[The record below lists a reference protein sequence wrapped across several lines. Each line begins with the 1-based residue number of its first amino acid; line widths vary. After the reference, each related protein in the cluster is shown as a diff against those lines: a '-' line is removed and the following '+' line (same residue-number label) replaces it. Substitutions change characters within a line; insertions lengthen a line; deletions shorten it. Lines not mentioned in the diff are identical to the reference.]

1 MVQRQGSG
9 FGFANIPTGGI
20 ADLVKAP
27 TITPARVS
35 SFSPVPTLRRRKEPR
50 KGLKGAVLGSVS
62 PFLGDAALSGI
73 AKILPGLYRSE
84 EDILARYGLS
94 PSIPDDTPIGN
105 IVRQQ
110 TLKDVLGTDPIYA
123 SDRAKAALGVGD
135 LIASADP
142 FTSERI
148 KRSALVDK
156 ALPRKIPKEKT
167 AAGEILSSL
176 LSYAPGLAL
185 GDEEGEGLEEF
196 LSAVGSTKKAQD
208 AIEKLKTEGFLKRE
222 TARGTQ
228 IANVGDF
235 TRGIGNG
242 VVFRPGDTG
251 VRTVRREFLVSPDK
265 QTKYIL
271 SKGDEQVDFVNT
283 ALGTAQVPKGQYY
296 IKEDF
301 TLDPE
306 KLPDDKI
313 VDLLVT
319 TEAVP
324 KQSSGVVRFSLNEEG
339 RPVGKLYV
347 VDHLDGG
354 KEKTVQEMNE
364 LYGDIWTRPGPGF
377 GFKDRAFKP
386 EAIQAQVEWMERRN
400 LKATSLISQL
410 SPLRAIASAA
420 MLAVEEDRPE
430 IFSNT
435 GAAAGFIV
443 DLQNNVDALV
453 NVVKD
458 SLGTDPENALRDS
471 LRRSQQNNPGQD
483 TLALALMA
491 SQIEFDDAIR
501 SGDKTAIN
509 IARDKFRQ
517 TARAFKDNVAEQD
530 SSIDLS
536 FFDFIDDDN
545 EFNEIAIER
554 SKILSAQL
562 RLAYMSA
569 AQDGST
575 GVALSDKD
583 VANYL
588 QRTGYGS
595 QNPAVVLDKIINLY
609 GEALG
614 EFDNEAITRG
624 LFVNSRGAESEN
636 IDYMDTY
643 VRGLGV
649 SQKQLNDM
657 RDKSKSEEERKKVAA
672 DVFDAM
678 NARTGSLASTHFIYD
693 PESGR
698 ILLRDVENI
707 LSNQVV
713 GEFDFIRNLFGRKG
727 LTIDNILKLKAN
739 PVQARREMSEEQQ
752 KAAAD
757 ITGRSGLAF

>member
-1 MVQRQGSG
+1 MAQQRN
-9 FGFANIPTGGI
+9 FGFNIGGNGI

-73 AKILPGLYRSE
+73 GKILPGLYRSE

-94 PSIPDDTPIGN
+94 PSIPDDAPIGN
-105 IVRQQ
+105 VVRQQ

-123 SDRAKAALGVGD
+123 SERAKAALGVGD

-228 IANVGDF
+228 TANVGDF

-319 TEAVP
+319 TAAVP
-324 KQSSGVVRFSLNEEG
+324 KQSSGVIKFSLNEEG
-339 RPVGKLYV
+339 RPVGKLHV
-347 VDHLDGG
+347 VDYLDGG

-364 LYGDIWTRPGPGF
+364 LYGDVWTKPQPGF
-377 GFKDRAFKP
+377 GFKDRAFAP

-483 TLALALMA
+483 TVALALMA
-491 SQIEFDDAIR
+491 AQIDFDNALR
-501 SGDKTAIN
+501 SGDKTAID
-509 IARDKFRQ
+509 IAQRKFRQ
-517 TARAFKDNVAEQD
+517 TAREFKDNVAEQD

-536 FFDFIDDDN
+536 FFDFVN
-545 EFNEIAIER
+545 EDADEEFTQIAVER

-609 GEALG
+609 GEAIG

-624 LFVNSRGAESEN
+624 LFVNSRGADSGN

-649 SQKQLNDM
+649 SQKQLNDL
-657 RDKSKSEEERKKVAA
+657 RDKSKSEEEKRKVAA

-739 PVQARREMSEEQQ
+739 PVEARREMTEEQQ
-752 KAAAD
+752 RAAAD
-757 ITGRSGLAF
+757 ISGRSGVAF

>member
-1 MVQRQGSG
+1 M
-9 FGFANIPTGGI
+9 
-20 ADLVKAP
+20 
-27 TITPARVS
+27 
-35 SFSPVPTLRRRKEPR
+35 
-50 KGLKGAVLGSVS
+50 
-62 PFLGDAALSGI
+62 
-73 AKILPGLYRSE
+73 
-84 EDILARYGLS
+84 LA
-94 PSIPDDTPIGN
+94 
-105 IVRQQ
+105 
-110 TLKDVLGTDPIYA
+110 
-123 SDRAKAALGVGD
+123 
-135 LIASADP
+135 
-142 FTSERI
+142 
-148 KRSALVDK
+148 
-156 ALPRKIPKEKT
+156 
-167 AAGEILSSL
+167 
-176 LSYAPGLAL
+176 
-185 GDEEGEGLEEF
+185 
-196 LSAVGSTKKAQD
+196 
-208 AIEKLKTEGFLKRE
+208 KRE
-222 TARGTQ
+222 
-228 IANVGDF
+228 
-235 TRGIGNG
+235 
-242 VVFRPGDTG
+242 
-251 VRTVRREFLVSPDK
+251 
-265 QTKYIL
+265 
-271 SKGDEQVDFVNT
+271 
-283 ALGTAQVPKGQYY
+283 
-296 IKEDF
+296 
-301 TLDPE
+301 E
-306 KLPDDKI
+306 K
-313 VDLLVT
+313 
-319 TEAVP
+319 
-324 KQSSGVVRFSLNEEG
+324 
-339 RPVGKLYV
+339 
-347 VDHLDGG
+347 
-354 KEKTVQEMNE
+354 
-364 LYGDIWTRPGPGF
+364 
-377 GFKDRAFKP
+377 
-386 EAIQAQVEWMERRN
+386 
-400 LKATSLISQL
+400 
-410 SPLRAIASAA
+410 
-420 MLAVEEDRPE
+420 PE

-435 GAAAGFIV
+435 GAAAGFLV
-443 DLQNNVDALV
+443 DLKSNVDSLV
-453 NVVKD
+453 NIVKD

-483 TLALALMA
+483 TFALKLMA
-491 SQIEFDDAIR
+491 AQIDFDNALR
-501 SGDKTAIN
+501 SGDKTAID
-509 IARDKFRQ
+509 IAQKKFRIE
-517 TARAFKDNVAEQD
+517 ARKFKNNVAKQD

-545 EFNEIAIER
+545 EFNEIARER

-595 QNPAVVLDKIINLY
+595 QNPDIVLDKIITLY
-609 GEALG
+609 GEAIG